1 MVCLLRVCNAQQQWL
16 TLHPTAPLL
25 QAWDTQ
31 AGERYTVILP
41 EGYDPKTRTYAEAPA
56 RGPGRDIPEAY
67 CTSTLTLPK
76 TAPTAKGKHAAIGFP
91 KQPASTAGV
100 WDRLQTRLGT
110 TPAGAAGDGSG
121 ACSSEEPQQQRY
133 SWQATPKA
141 PPAQLSASMQARLG
155 SRTVGGVPV
164 AQALSMSLEDL
175 AAASKGP
182 GTAKSLPQGKQKQ
195 QQRGKRGKNK
205 DAL

>member
-1 MVCLLRVCNAQQQWL
+1 M
-16 TLHPTAPLL
+16 PDSPPLPPPPPPL

-41 EGYDPKTRTYAEAPA
+41 EGYDPKTRTYAQAPA

-67 CTSTLTLPK
+67 RTSTLTLPK
-76 TAPTAKGKHAAIGFP
+76 TAPTAKGKYAAIGFP

-100 WDRLQTRLGT
+100 WDRLQTRLGN
-110 TPAGAAGDGSG
+110 TPAGAAGGDSG
-121 ACSSEEPQQQRY
+121 ACSSVEPQQQRY

-141 PPAQLSASMQARLG
+141 PPAQLSTSMQARLG
-155 SRTVGGVPV
+155 GRTVGGVPV

-175 AAASKGP
+175 AAASEGP

-195 QQRGKRGKNK
+195 QLKGKKGKNK

>member
-1 MVCLLRVCNAQQQWL
+1 M
-16 TLHPTAPLL
+16 

-41 EGYDPKTRTYAEAPA
+41 EGYDPKTRTYAQAPA

-67 CTSTLTLPK
+67 RTSTLTLPK
-76 TAPTAKGKHAAIGFP
+76 SAPTAKGKHAAIGFP
-91 KQPASTAGV
+91 QQPASTAGV
-100 WDRLQTRLGT
+100 WDRLQTRLGN
-110 TPAGAAGDGSG
+110 TPAGAAGDDSG
-121 ACSSEEPQQQRY
+121 ACSPVEPQQQRY

-155 SRTVGGVPV
+155 GRTVGGVPV

-182 GTAKSLPQGKQKQ
+182 GTAKPLTQGKQKQ
-195 QQRGKRGKNK
+195 QQKGKKGKKK